1 MDNTSQKPNR
11 LMRGVLVGS
20 LALNIAM
27 IGAVGGFAY
36 KMRHADAA
44 PQRIMFDFGG
54 IARVLDHDD
63 RRAIGERLRRD
74 GPRLAPRQNQRQ
86 KMQVL
91 AEALRAEPFDVAR
104 VSEIMESLQQRS
116 RNVQANAQAAF
127 VAQLAAMTA
136 EERAEIAD
144 RLERRKP

>member
-36 KMRHADAA
+36 KMLHADAA

-74 GPRLAPRQNQRQ
+74 GPRLVPRQNQRQ

-136 EERAEIAD
+136 EERAEVAD